1 VKRPIPHQSLGWF
14 TYWLKQTIDLL
25 FPTRCA
31 GCNVTGKVWCDEC
44 NDRIIPPKGRTCTAC
59 GFPLEKGTLC
69 PICEDWPNRIYVRPF
84 AYYKKPLSSAILKL
98 KYRSDQALANTMA
111 FWLVGVYHR
120 TGWMAD
126 CVIPVP
132 LADVRLKQRGYN
144 QVTLIATS
152 FAKELKL
159 PLFTNAL
166 ERVRETQSQVGLGRQ
181 ERHINVEGAFR
192 ADSRIVQDQS
202 IVILDDLLTSGA
214 TLKNCAVALLNA
226 GAAQVFCLTVGRA

>member
-1 VKRPIPHQSLGWF
+1 VKRSIPHQSLGWF

-25 FPTRCA
+25 FPPRCA

-44 NDRIIPPKGRTCTAC
+44 NDRIIPPKGRTCTAF

-69 PICEDWPNRIYVRPF
+69 PICEDWPNRIHVRPF

-120 TGWMAD
+120 TVWMAD

-132 LADVRLKQRGYN
+132 LADVRLRQRGYN

-181 ERHINVEGAFR
+181 ERHINVEGAFW

-202 IVILDDLLTSGA
+202 IVIIDDLLTSGA

-226 GAAQVFCLTVGRA
+226 GAAQFYCLTVGRA

>member
-1 VKRPIPHQSLGWF
+1 MKRPIPHQSLGWF

-25 FPTRCA
+25 FPPRCA
-31 GCNVTGKVWCDEC
+31 GCNVTGKVSCDEC

-111 FWLVGVYHR
+111 FWLVSVYHR
-120 TGWMAD
+120 KGWMAD

-159 PLFTNAL
+159 PLFPNAL

>member
-1 VKRPIPHQSLGWF
+1 
-14 TYWLKQTIDLL
+14 
-25 FPTRCA
+25 
-31 GCNVTGKVWCDEC
+31 
-44 NDRIIPPKGRTCTAC
+44 
-59 GFPLEKGTLC
+59 
-69 PICEDWPNRIYVRPF
+69 
-84 AYYKKPLSSAILKL
+84 
-98 KYRSDQALANTMA
+98 MA

-132 LADVRLKQRGYN
+132 LADVRLKQRVYN

-159 PLFTNAL
+159 PLFPNAL

>member
-1 VKRPIPHQSLGWF
+1 VKRSIPHQSLGWF

-25 FPTRCA
+25 FPPRCA

-84 AYYKKPLSSAILKL
+84 AYYKKPLSPAILKL

-111 FWLVGVYHR
+111 FWLVSVYPR
-120 TGWMAD
+120 KGWIAD

-132 LADVRLKQRGYN
+132 LADVRLRQRGYN

-159 PLFTNAL
+159 PLFPNAL

>member
-1 VKRPIPHQSLGWF
+1 MKRPIPHQSLGWF
-14 TYWLKQTIDLL
+14 SYWLKQTIDLI
-25 FPTRCA
+25 FPPRCT
-31 GCNVTGKVWCDEC
+31 GCNANGTVWCEEC
-44 NDRIIPPKGRTCTAC
+44 NDHITPPKGRFCSAC

-69 PICEDWPNRIYVRPF
+69 TICEDWPNRIHVQPF
-84 AYYKKPLSSAILKL
+84 AHYKKPLSSAILKL
-98 KYRSDQALANTMA
+98 KYRPDQALANTMA
-111 FWLVGVYHR
+111 SWLVSVYRR

-132 LADVRLKQRGYN
+132 LADVRLRQRGYN

-159 PLFTNAL
+159 HLFTNAL
-166 ERVRETQSQVGLGRQ
+166 ERMREIQSQVGLGRQ

-202 IVILDDLLTSGA
+202 VVLIDDLLTSGA
-214 TLKNCAVALLNA
+214 TLKNCAIALLNA

>member
-1 VKRPIPHQSLGWF
+1 MKRPIPHQSLGWF

-25 FPTRCA
+25 FPPRCA

-44 NDRIIPPKGRTCTAC
+44 NDRIIPPKGRTCAAC

-111 FWLVGVYHR
+111 FWLVGVYRR

-159 PLFTNAL
+159 PLFPNAL